1 MKKESLILT
10 LAMSTALFSCS
21 PASEKTTESS
31 ESKAEKTEMAK
42 EEKEAVDEDAPVVVE
57 DLEKLVMSI
66 NQKRTDIENNLG
78 DPMMVATDGLSEK
91 VKQKW
96 SKFHFYTVDGNVVRV
111 KTYPHEGISSRTEE
125 FYVDN
130 NMLILAVIEDDGL
143 GERGKEIDDLDK
155 LYYYE
160 NNEFVIERHKE
171 DEKEYS
177 LRISDAEELMIE
189 FKEYMDIY
197 KENAK

>member
-10 LAMSTALFSCS
+10 LAISTALFSCN
-21 PASEKTTESS
+21 PTPEKTTESS
-31 ESKAEKTEMAK
+31 EPTAVKTEMAK
-42 EEKEAVDEDAPVVVE
+42 EEVEDAPVVVE
-57 DLEKLVMSI
+57 DLQKLVMSI
-66 NQKRTDIENNLG
+66 NQKRTDIESNLG

-96 SKFHFYTVDGNVVRV
+96 SKFHFYTVDGNVVRI

-130 NMLILAVIEDDGL
+130 NMLILAVIEDDGA
-143 GERGKEIDDLDK
+143 GEKGKEIDDLDK

-171 DEKEYS
+171 GEKEYS

-197 KENAK
+197 QENAK